1 MLVSHVQYH
10 RSVEAVIIG
19 ANPTCLHSA
28 FQLNEL
34 FYPILITM
42 TSAIQKI
49 MMQHA
54 PEVLTD
60 KDIRLAPTK
69 KELDMIY
76 GNEQRERLYI
86 PELLEEEIEGGDEL
100 SLPTIDYN
108 PIYAAEELPG
118 FTFDKDSHLDTQS
131 TDSLESP
138 LYHVEGI
145 DIPALHFTLST
156 RNKDKIL
163 TEIDKRDE
171 PIVKSSLKQ
180 YFKEVTRTTNSKE
193 WYDIKHMS
201 NGKEVFDELVQHNPD
216 YKSNTY
222 YKHQNILIKAKVA
235 LKNARAEEKSLFKKS
250 KQAREARQYTLA
262 RMYDTQA
269 IKVSSHR
276 RRLSE
281 LLDNYNKLDNPV
293 ARRTKRIKNYLPKF
307 VARQQRML
315 ANNNTKQLE
324 KYSREDCVTKVCGK
338 KPQLAA

>member
-193 WYDIKHMS
+193 
-201 NGKEVFDELVQHNPD
+201 
-216 YKSNTY
+216 
-222 YKHQNILIKAKVA
+222 
-235 LKNARAEEKSLFKKS
+235 
-250 KQAREARQYTLA
+250 
-262 RMYDTQA
+262 
-269 IKVSSHR
+269 
-276 RRLSE
+276 
-281 LLDNYNKLDNPV
+281 
-293 ARRTKRIKNYLPKF
+293 
-307 VARQQRML
+307 
-315 ANNNTKQLE
+315 
-324 KYSREDCVTKVCGK
+324 
-338 KPQLAA
+338 